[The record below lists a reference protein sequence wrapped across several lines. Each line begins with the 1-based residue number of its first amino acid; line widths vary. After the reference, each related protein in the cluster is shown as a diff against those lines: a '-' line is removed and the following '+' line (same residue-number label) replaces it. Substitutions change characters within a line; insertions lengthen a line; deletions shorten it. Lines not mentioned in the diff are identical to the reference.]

1 MKKTIDQDA
10 PKYVIE
16 RTHKET
22 GKVEYLSPG
31 KVNWIP
37 RQITKSIIP
46 DMANGFG
53 EMPKQCLPDLTAKEM
68 IRIIVMWPY
77 LHLSIYNHFY

>member
-37 RQITKSIIP
+37 PADHEKYNTRYGKWLWGDAETMSARFNSKGDDS
-46 DMANGFG
+46 DYSYVA
-53 EMPKQCLPDLTAKEM
+53 LPASKH
-68 IRIIVMWPY
+68 I
-77 LHLSIYNHFY
+77 